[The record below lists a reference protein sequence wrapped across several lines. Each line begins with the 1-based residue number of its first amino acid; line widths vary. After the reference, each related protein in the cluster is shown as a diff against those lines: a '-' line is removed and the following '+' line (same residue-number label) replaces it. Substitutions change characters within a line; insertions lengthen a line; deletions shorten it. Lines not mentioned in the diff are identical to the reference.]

1 MDPAEVIPVRHRLNF
16 KNATI
21 TLPGSLV
28 GEFGLGL
35 EGGEGEGNLFRAVGR
50 IFRQVGDVVES
61 GGGVKNARGEL
72 VTDEGGIGEVWSCCF
87 EGLLSE
93 GGVEIFSVIGEGW

>member
-1 MDPAEVIPVRHRLNF
+1 ME
-16 KNATI
+16 
-21 TLPGSLV
+21 GSSRGNSCSSQIKFQECYYHSARESC
-28 GEFGLGL
+28 GEFGFGL

-72 VTDEGGIGEVWSCCF
+72 VTDETQNSLYATVHVMPLRIYVNS
-87 EGLLSE
+87 LS
-93 GGVEIFSVIGEGW
+93 STTTTT

>member
-35 EGGEGEGNLFRAVGR
+35 EGWEGEGTLFKAVGLYFQAGR
-50 IFRQVGDVVES
+50 R
-61 GGGVKNARGEL
+61 
-72 VTDEGGIGEVWSCCF
+72 CC
-87 EGLLSE
+87 
-93 GGVEIFSVIGEGW
+93 